1 MDGRDGMDSQKQQ
14 GFTLVEVVVALVI
27 GSVVLISAMSM
38 LVFFMQA
45 WRTEPTPY
53 ERFCD
58 HVQQC
63 MRFLQ
68 QEADTFSV
76 VADKDNVGTTF
87 LTTVKLPK
95 ENVKTLGALKNTP
108 MPFTQGASS
117 QPCWETFLVNSSGL
131 FLVREEPEIAAKRLT
146 EGVEATGK
154 TKMQRLLV
162 SPYVIKTEFGF
173 FDPQSG
179 KWQFVQNLD
188 DYERRL
194 MNNSKKKD
202 KKTWVRPDVVRFTF
216 RKDDF
221 SETRCLYLNNTYVTE
236 MAEASGKPSTDQ
248 KDSDKKKSDKKDD
261 EEDKGGSKK
270 ESKSSDG
277 KKSKKKGRR

>member
-1 MDGRDGMDSQKQQ
+1 MDGRDGMDGQKRQ
-14 GFTLVEVVVALVI
+14 GFTLVEVVVALGI
-27 GSVVLISAMSM
+27 GSVVLIAAMSM
-38 LVFFMQA
+38 LVFFMQT
-45 WRTEPTPY
+45 WRKEPTPY

-68 QEADTFSV
+68 QEADTFAL
-76 VADKDNVGTTF
+76 VADKSGIATTF

-108 MPFTQGASS
+108 MPFTQGTSS
-117 QPCWETFLVNSSGL
+117 QPCWETLQVNSSGL

-154 TKMQRLLV
+154 TKMQRLSV
-162 SPYVIKTEFGF
+162 SPYVIRTEYGF
-173 FDPQSG
+173 FDPKSG

-194 MNNSKKKD
+194 MNDKKN
-202 KKTWVRPDVVRFTF
+202 KKTWVRPDVVRLTF

-221 SETRCLYLNNTYVTE
+221 SETRCLYLNNIYVTE
-236 MAEASGKPSTDQ
+236 MAEASGNPSTD
-248 KDSDKKKSDKKDD
+248 KRGSDKKKDDKKDES
-261 EEDKGGSKK
+261 EEGK
-270 ESKSSDG
+270 G
-277 KKSKKKGRR
+277 KKKDSKPSEGKKAKKKGRR

>member
-1 MDGRDGMDSQKQQ
+1 MDGRENGHKQQ
-14 GFTLVEVVVALVI
+14 GFTLVEVVVALGI
-27 GSVVLISAMSM
+27 GSVVLVSVMSM

-58 HVQQC
+58 HVSQC

-76 VADKDNVGTTF
+76 EVDNGGASTSF

-95 ENVKTLGALKNTP
+95 ENIKTVGAMKNDP

-117 QPCWETFLVNSSGL
+117 QPCCEAFLVNSSGL

-173 FDPQSG
+173 FDPKSG
-179 KWQFVQNLD
+179 KWQFIQNLD

-194 MNNSKKKD
+194 MND
-202 KKTWVRPDVVRFTF
+202 KKNKKTFVRPDVVRLTF

-221 SETRCLYLNNTYVTE
+221 SETRCLYLNNTYITE
-236 MAEASGKPSTDQ
+236 MAEASGKPSGD
-248 KDSDKKKSDKKDD
+248 KKEGDKKKDDKKDD
-261 EEDKGGSKK
+261 SEDKEGSKK
-270 ESKSSDG
+270 ESKSSGG
-277 KKSKKKGRR
+277 KKAKKKGRR

>member
-14 GFTLVEVVVALVI
+14 GFTLVEVVVALGI

-76 VADKDNVGTTF
+76 VVDKNGAATTF

-95 ENVKTLGALKNTP
+95 ENIKTIGAMKNNP

-117 QPCWETFLVNSSGL
+117 QPCWETLQVNSSGL

-173 FDPQSG
+173 FDPQAG

-188 DYERRL
+188 DYERHL

-202 KKTWVRPDVVRFTF
+202 KKTWVRPDVVRLTF

-236 MAEASGKPSTDQ
+236 MAEASGKPSTD
-248 KDSDKKKSDKKDD
+248 KKEGDKKKSDKKDD
-261 EEDKGGSKK
+261 EDKDGIKK
-270 ESKSSDG
+270 ESKSSGG

>member
-1 MDGRDGMDSQKQQ
+1 MDGRDGMDGQKRQ
-14 GFTLVEVVVALVI
+14 GFTLVEVVVALGI
-27 GSVVLISAMSM
+27 GSVVLIAAMSM
-38 LVFFMQA
+38 LVFFMQT
-45 WRTEPTPY
+45 WRKEPTPY

-68 QEADTFSV
+68 QEADTFAL
-76 VADKDNVGTTF
+76 VADKSGIATTF

-108 MPFTQGASS
+108 MPFTQGTSS
-117 QPCWETFLVNSSGL
+117 QPCWETLQVNSSGL

-154 TKMQRLLV
+154 TKMQRLSV
-162 SPYVIKTEFGF
+162 SPYVIRTEYGF
-173 FDPQSG
+173 FDPKSG

-194 MNNSKKKD
+194 MNDKKN
-202 KKTWVRPDVVRFTF
+202 KKTWVRPDVVRLTF

-221 SETRCLYLNNTYVTE
+221 SETRCLYLNNIYVTE
-236 MAEASGKPSTDQ
+236 MAEASGNPSTD
-248 KDSDKKKSDKKDD
+248 KRGSDKKKDDKKDES
-261 EEDKGGSKK
+261 EEGKGKKKDSKPS
-270 ESKSSDG
+270 EG

>member
-1 MDGRDGMDSQKQQ
+1 MDGRNGMNGQKQQ
-14 GFTLVEVVVALVI
+14 GFTLVEVVVALGI

-38 LVFFMQA
+38 LVFFMQT
-45 WRTEPTPY
+45 WRKDPTPY

-68 QEADTFSV
+68 QEVDTFSV

-95 ENVKTLGALKNTP
+95 ENIKTLGALKNTP

-202 KKTWVRPDVVRFTF
+202 KKTWVRPDVVRLTF

-236 MAEASGKPSTDQ
+236 MAEASGKPSTDK

-261 EEDKGGSKK
+261 EEDKEGSKK
-270 ESKSSDG
+270 ESKSSGG

>member
-1 MDGRDGMDSQKQQ
+1 MDGRNGMNGQKRQ
-14 GFTLVEVVVALVI
+14 GFTLVEVVVALGI
-27 GSVVLISAMSM
+27 GSVVLISAMAM

-45 WRTEPTPY
+45 WKTEPTPY

-58 HVQQC
+58 HIQQC

-68 QEADTFSV
+68 QEVDTFSV
-76 VADKDNVGTTF
+76 AVDEGGASTSF
-87 LTTVKLPK
+87 LTIVKLPK
-95 ENVKTLGALKNTP
+95 ENVKTLGALKNSP

-117 QPCWETFLVNSSGL
+117 QPCWEALQVNSSGL
-131 FLVREEPEIAAKRLT
+131 FLVREEPEIASKRLT

-162 SPYVIKTEFGF
+162 SPYVIKTEYGF

-202 KKTWVRPDVVRFTF
+202 KKTWVRPDVVRLTF

-221 SETRCLYLNNTYVTE
+221 SETRCLYLNNIYVTE
-236 MAEASGKPSTDQ
+236 MAEASGKPSTD
-248 KDSDKKKSDKKDD
+248 KKESDKKKDDKKDD
-261 EEDKGGSKK
+261 SEEGKEKKKDSKP
-270 ESKSSDG
+270 SDG

>member
-1 MDGRDGMDSQKQQ
+1 MEGCGNGRKQQ
-14 GFTLVEVVVALVI
+14 GFTLVEVVVALGI

-95 ENVKTLGALKNTP
+95 ENIKTLGALKNTP
-108 MPFTQGASS
+108 MPFMQGASS

-179 KWQFVQNLD
+179 KWQFIQNLD

-202 KKTWVRPDVVRFTF
+202 KKTWVRPDVVRLTF

-236 MAEASGKPSTDQ
+236 MAEASGKPSTD
-248 KDSDKKKSDKKDD
+248 KKEGDKKKSDKKDD
-261 EEDKGGSKK
+261 AEDKEGIKK
-270 ESKSSDG
+270 ESKSSGG

>member
-1 MDGRDGMDSQKQQ
+1 MDGRDGMDNQKQQ
-14 GFTLVEVVVALVI
+14 GFTLVEVVVALGI
-27 GSVVLISAMSM
+27 GSIVLISAMSM

-117 QPCWETFLVNSSGL
+117 QPCWETLQVNSSGL

-162 SPYVIKTEFGF
+162 SPYVIKMEFGF

-202 KKTWVRPDVVRFTF
+202 KKTWVRPDVVRLTF

-236 MAEASGKPSTDQ
+236 MAEASGKPSKDK

-261 EEDKGGSKK
+261 EEDKEGSKK
-270 ESKSSDG
+270 ESKSSGG

>member
-1 MDGRDGMDSQKQQ
+1 MEDRGNMNDRKRQ
-14 GFTLVEVVVALVI
+14 GFTLVEVVVALGI
-27 GSVVLISAMSM
+27 GSIVLISAMSM

-68 QEADTFSV
+68 QEADTFAL
-76 VADKDNVGTTF
+76 VADKDSIGTTF

-95 ENVKTLGALKNTP
+95 ENIKTLGALKKSSLA
-108 MPFTQGASS
+108 FTQDAAPS
-117 QPCWETFLVNSSGL
+117 QPCWETLLVNSSGL
-131 FLVREEPEIAAKRLT
+131 FLVREEPEIANKRLT

-173 FDPQSG
+173 FDAKSG
-179 KWQFVQNLD
+179 KWQFVQKLD

-194 MNNSKKKD
+194 LQNKKDKKD
-202 KKTWVRPDVVRFTF
+202 KKTWVRPNVVRLTF

-221 SETRCLYLNNTYVTE
+221 SETRCLYLNNIYVNE
-236 MAEASGKPSTDQ
+236 MAEASGKSSTD
-248 KDSDKKKSDKKDD
+248 KKEGDKKKSDKKDD
-261 EEDKGGSKK
+261 EEGKEGGKKGP
-270 ESKSSDG
+270 KSS
-277 KKSKKKGRR
+277 KSKKKGRW

>member
-1 MDGRDGMDSQKQQ
+1 MDGRDGINEHKQR
-14 GFTLVEVVVALVI
+14 GFTLVEVVVALGI
-27 GSVVLISAMSM
+27 GSVVLVSAMSM
-38 LVFFMQA
+38 LVFFMRA

-76 VADKDNVGTTF
+76 VVDKDGAATTF

-95 ENVKTLGALKNTP
+95 ENVKTIGAMKNNP
-108 MPFTQGASS
+108 MPFTQGTSS
-117 QPCWETFLVNSSGL
+117 QPCCEAFLVNSSGL
-131 FLVREEPEIAAKRLT
+131 FLVREEPEIVNKRLT

-236 MAEASGKPSTDQ
+236 MSEASGKPSTDK

-270 ESKSSDG
+270 ESKSSGG

>member
-1 MDGRDGMDSQKQQ
+1 MDGRDGMDNQKQQ
-14 GFTLVEVVVALVI
+14 GFTLVEVVVALGI
-27 GSVVLISAMSM
+27 GSIVLISAMSM

-236 MAEASGKPSTDQ
+236 MAEASGKPSTDK

-261 EEDKGGSKK
+261 GEDKEGSKK
-270 ESKSSDG
+270 ESKSSGG

>member
-1 MDGRDGMDSQKQQ
+1 MVNHNGMNGQKQQ
-14 GFTLVEVVVALVI
+14 GFTLVEVVVALGI

-131 FLVREEPEIAAKRLT
+131 FLVREEPEIVAKRLT

-162 SPYVIKTEFGF
+162 SSYVTKTEFGF

-202 KKTWVRPDVVRFTF
+202 KRTWVRPDVVRFTF

-236 MAEASGKPSTDQ
+236 MAEASGKPSTDK

-261 EEDKGGSKK
+261 EDKGESKK
-270 ESKSSDG
+270 ESKPSDG
-277 KKSKKKGRR
+277 KKSKKKGHR

>member
-1 MDGRDGMDSQKQQ
+1 MDGRNGMNGQKQQ
-14 GFTLVEVVVALVI
+14 GFTLVEVVVALGI

-38 LVFFMQA
+38 LVFFMQT
-45 WRTEPTPY
+45 WRKDPTPY

-68 QEADTFSV
+68 QEVDTFSV

-95 ENVKTLGALKNTP
+95 ENIKTLGALKNTP

-117 QPCWETFLVNSSGL
+117 QPCWETLQVNSSGL

-154 TKMQRLLV
+154 TKTQRLLV
-162 SPYVIKTEFGF
+162 SSYVIKTEFGF

-194 MNNSKKKD
+194 MNNSKEKD
-202 KKTWVRPDVVRFTF
+202 KKAWVRPDVVRLTF

-236 MAEASGKPSTDQ
+236 MAEASGKPSKDK

-261 EEDKGGSKK
+261 EEDKEGSKK
-270 ESKSSDG
+270 ESKSSGG

>member
-1 MDGRDGMDSQKQQ
+1 MDGRNGMNGQKQG
-14 GFTLVEVVVALVI
+14 GFTLVEVVVALGI

-58 HVQQC
+58 HVSQC

-76 VADKDNVGTTF
+76 IVDKDGAATTF

-117 QPCWETFLVNSSGL
+117 QPCWETLQVNSSGL

-173 FDPQSG
+173 FDPQAG

-202 KKTWVRPDVVRFTF
+202 KKTWVRPDVVRLTF

-236 MAEASGKPSTDQ
+236 MAETFGKPSTD
-248 KDSDKKKSDKKDD
+248 KKEGDKKKSDKKDD
-261 EEDKGGSKK
+261 AEDKEGSKK
-270 ESKSSDG
+270 ESKPSGG
-277 KKSKKKGRR
+277 KKAKKKGRR

>member
-1 MDGRDGMDSQKQQ
+1 MDDYGNMKGRKRQ
-14 GFTLVEVVVALVI
+14 GFTLVEVVVALGI
-27 GSVVLISAMSM
+27 GSVVLVSVMSM

-63 MRFLQ
+63 TRFLQ
-68 QEADTFSV
+68 QEADTFAFV
-76 VADKDNVGTTF
+76 VDKEGASSTF

-95 ENVKTLGALKNTP
+95 GNIKTLGALKNTP

-131 FLVREEPEIAAKRLT
+131 FLVREEPEIANKRLT

-154 TKMQRLLV
+154 TKTQRLLV
-162 SPYVIKTEFGF
+162 SPYVIKMEFGF
-173 FDPQSG
+173 FDPKSG

-194 MNNSKKKD
+194 MNDRKKD
-202 KKTWVRPDVVRFTF
+202 KKTWVRPDVVRLTF

-236 MAEASGKPSTDQ
+236 MSEASSKPSTDK
-248 KDSDKKKSDKKDD
+248 KDSGKEKDD
-261 EEDKGGSKK
+261 GEGEKGDKK
-270 ESKSSDG
+270 ESKSSGG
-277 KKSKKKGRR
+277 KTSKKKGRR

>member
-1 MDGRDGMDSQKQQ
+1 MDGHDGIDSQKQQ
-14 GFTLVEVVVALVI
+14 GFTLVEVVVALGI

-154 TKMQRLLV
+154 TKTQRLLV

-194 MNNSKKKD
+194 MNNSGKKD

-221 SETRCLYLNNTYVTE
+221 SETRCLYLNNTYVIE
-236 MAEASGKPSTDQ
+236 MAEASGKSSTDK

-261 EEDKGGSKK
+261 EEDKEGGKK
-270 ESKSSDG
+270 ESKSSGG

>member
-1 MDGRDGMDSQKQQ
+1 MDGRDGIDNQKQQ
-14 GFTLVEVVVALVI
+14 GFTLVEVVVALGI

-58 HVQQC
+58 HVSQC

-117 QPCWETFLVNSSGL
+117 QPCWETLQVNSSGL

-162 SPYVIKTEFGF
+162 SPYVIKTEYGF

-194 MNNSKKKD
+194 MNNSGKKG
-202 KKTWVRPDVVRFTF
+202 KKTWVRPDVVRLTF

-221 SETRCLYLNNTYVTE
+221 LETRCLYLNNTYVTE
-236 MAEASGKPSTDQ
+236 MTEASGKSSTDK

-270 ESKSSDG
+270 EPKSSGG

>member
-1 MDGRDGMDSQKQQ
+1 MDNRDGTNGQKQR
-14 GFTLVEVVVALVI
+14 GFTLVEVVVALGI
-27 GSVVLISAMSM
+27 GSIVLISAMSM

-68 QEADTFSV
+68 QEVDTFAL
-76 VADKDNVGTTF
+76 VADKDGIGTTF

-95 ENVKTLGALKNTP
+95 ENIKTLGALKKSSL
-108 MPFTQGASS
+108 PFAQSPSS
-117 QPCWETFLVNSSGL
+117 QPCWETLQVNSSGL

-154 TKMQRLLV
+154 TKMQRLLI
-162 SPYVIKTEFGF
+162 SPHVTKVEFGF
-173 FDPQSG
+173 LDPESK
-179 KWQFVQNLD
+179 KWEFIQKLD

-194 MNNSKKKD
+194 LQNNKKD
-202 KKTWVRPDVVRFTF
+202 KKNKQTWVRPDAVCLTF
-216 RKDDF
+216 CKDDWK
-221 SETRCLYLNNTYVTE
+221 EARYLYLNNAYVTE
-236 MAEASGKPSTDQ
+236 MAEAKKPTNDK
-248 KDSDKKKSDKKDD
+248 KDGDSKASSKKKSDDD
-261 EEDKGGSKK
+261 EEPKGMKDKPAA
-270 ESKSSDG
+270 
-277 KKSKKKGRR
+277 KKKGGRR

>member
-1 MDGRDGMDSQKQQ
+1 MDGCDGMNGQKQR
-14 GFTLVEVVVALVI
+14 GFTLVEVVVALGI

-76 VADKDNVGTTF
+76 VADNGSASTSF

-95 ENVKTLGALKNTP
+95 ENIKTIGAMKNNP
-108 MPFTQGASS
+108 MPFTQGTSS
-117 QPCWETFLVNSSGL
+117 QPCCEAFLVNSSGL

-154 TKMQRLLV
+154 TKMQRLSV

-194 MNNSKKKD
+194 MNNPKKKD
-202 KKTWVRPDVVRFTF
+202 KKTWVRPDVVRLTF

-221 SETRCLYLNNTYVTE
+221 SETRCLYLNNIYVTE
-236 MAEASGKPSTDQ
+236 MAEASGKSSTD
-248 KDSDKKKSDKKDD
+248 KKEGDKKKSDKKDD
-261 EEDKGGSKK
+261 EEGKEGGKKG
-270 ESKSSDG
+270 SKSS
-277 KKSKKKGRR
+277 KSKKKGRW

>member
-1 MDGRDGMDSQKQQ
+1 MVNHNGMNGQKQQ
-14 GFTLVEVVVALVI
+14 GFTLVEVVVALGI

-53 ERFCD
+53 EHFCD

-76 VADKDNVGTTF
+76 IVDKDGAATTF

-95 ENVKTLGALKNTP
+95 ENIKTIGAVKNNP
-108 MPFTQGASS
+108 MPFTQGTSS
-117 QPCWETFLVNSSGL
+117 QPCCEAFLVNSSGL
-131 FLVREEPEIAAKRLT
+131 FLVREEPEIATKRLT

-202 KKTWVRPDVVRFTF
+202 KKTWVRPDVVRLTF

-221 SETRCLYLNNTYVTE
+221 SETRCLYLNNIYVTE
-236 MAEASGKPSTDQ
+236 MAEASGKPSTD
-248 KDSDKKKSDKKDD
+248 KKESDKKKDDKKDD
-261 EEDKGGSKK
+261 SEEGKEKKKDSKP
-270 ESKSSDG
+270 SDG
-277 KKSKKKGRR
+277 KKSKKKGGR

>member
-1 MDGRDGMDSQKQQ
+1 MNGRGNGNGQKQR
-14 GFTLVEVVVALVI
+14 GFTLVEVVVALGI
-27 GSVVLISAMSM
+27 GSVVLVSAMSM

-76 VADKDNVGTTF
+76 VVDKDGAATTF

-95 ENVKTLGALKNTP
+95 ENIKTVGAMKNNP

-117 QPCWETFLVNSSGL
+117 QPCCEAFLVNSSGL
-131 FLVREEPEIAAKRLT
+131 FLVREEPEIANKRLT

-194 MNNSKKKD
+194 MNDKKN
-202 KKTWVRPDVVRFTF
+202 KKTWVRPDVVRLTF

-236 MAEASGKPSTDQ
+236 MAEAFGKSSTD
-248 KDSDKKKSDKKDD
+248 KKEGDRKKSDKKDD
-261 EEDKGGSKK
+261 EEDAKGSKK
-270 ESKSSDG
+270 DTKPSDG
-277 KKSKKKGRR
+277 KTSKKKGRR

>member
-1 MDGRDGMDSQKQQ
+1 MDGRDGMNGQKRQ
-14 GFTLVEVVVALVI
+14 GFTLVEVVVALGI
-27 GSVVLISAMSM
+27 GSVVLISAMAM

-58 HVQQC
+58 HIQQC

-68 QEADTFSV
+68 QEVDTFSV
-76 VADKDNVGTTF
+76 VFDKGGASTSF

-117 QPCWETFLVNSSGL
+117 QPCWETLQVNSSGL

-154 TKMQRLLV
+154 TKTQRLWI

-221 SETRCLYLNNTYVTE
+221 SETRCLYLNNIYVTE
-236 MAEASGKPSTDQ
+236 MAEASGKPSTD
-248 KDSDKKKSDKKDD
+248 KKESDKKKDDKKDD
-261 EEDKGGSKK
+261 SEEGKEKKKGSKP
-270 ESKSSDG
+270 SDG

>member
-14 GFTLVEVVVALVI
+14 GFTLVEVVVALGI

-131 FLVREEPEIAAKRLT
+131 FLVREEPEIANKRLT

-162 SPYVIKTEFGF
+162 SSYVIKTEFGF

-236 MAEASGKPSTDQ
+236 MAEASGKPSTD
-248 KDSDKKKSDKKDD
+248 KKEGDKKKSDKKDD
-261 EEDKGGSKK
+261 EEDGKGLKK
-270 ESKSSDG
+270 DTKPSDG

>member
-1 MDGRDGMDSQKQQ
+1 MVNHNGMNGQKQQ
-14 GFTLVEVVVALVI
+14 GFTLVEVVVALGI
-27 GSVVLISAMSM
+27 GSVVLISAMAM

-95 ENVKTLGALKNTP
+95 ENIKTLGALKNTP

-154 TKMQRLLV
+154 TKTQRLLV
-162 SPYVIKTEFGF
+162 SPYVIKTEYGF

-179 KWQFVQNLD
+179 RWQFVQNLD

-202 KKTWVRPDVVRFTF
+202 KKTWVRPDIVRLTF
-216 RKDDF
+216 KKDDF
-221 SETRCLYLNNTYVTE
+221 SETRCLYLNNMYVTE
-236 MAEASGKPSTDQ
+236 MAEASGKPSTD
-248 KDSDKKKSDKKDD
+248 KKKGDKKKDDKKDD
-261 EEDKGGSKK
+261 SEEGKEKKKDSKP
-270 ESKSSDG
+270 SDG

>member
-1 MDGRDGMDSQKQQ
+1 MEDCGNMNDRKRQ
-14 GFTLVEVVVALVI
+14 GFTLVEVVVALGI
-27 GSVVLISAMSM
+27 GSIVLISAMSM

-68 QEADTFSV
+68 QEADTFAL
-76 VADKDNVGTTF
+76 VADKDSIGTTF

-95 ENVKTLGALKNTP
+95 ENIKTLGALKKSSLA
-108 MPFTQGASS
+108 FTQDAPS
-117 QPCWETFLVNSSGL
+117 QPCWETLRVNSSGL
-131 FLVREEPEIAAKRLT
+131 FLVREEPEIANKRLT

-173 FDPQSG
+173 FDAKSG
-179 KWQFVQNLD
+179 KWQFVQKLD

-194 MNNSKKKD
+194 LQNRKDKKD
-202 KKTWVRPDVVRFTF
+202 KKTWVRPNVVRLTF

-221 SETRCLYLNNTYVTE
+221 SETRCLYLNNIYVNE
-236 MAEASGKPSTDQ
+236 MAEASGKSSTD
-248 KDSDKKKSDKKDD
+248 KKEGDKKKSDKKDD
-261 EEDKGGSKK
+261 EEGKEGGKKGP
-270 ESKSSDG
+270 KSS
-277 KKSKKKGRR
+277 KSKKKGRW